1 MNYFFP
7 GTCLVRANTAMVM
20 AKSVSIVVRYEGLV
34 SIDRIY
40 VELRSPGKEDE
51 ETTVLPI
58 VEVEFAPFNAVG

>member
-1 MNYFFP
+1 
-7 GTCLVRANTAMVM
+7 MVM
-20 AKSVSIVVRYEGLV
+20 ANSVSIVVRNEGLV